1 MSDLFHPDVLDPSK
15 VVAAASPE
23 IDKSVATLAAAITAA
38 VPHLLDGLAGLEI
51 TISVT
56 KKPAAPLT
64 LADTADKPPPD
75 PPVS

>member
-1 MSDLFHPDVLDPSK
+1 MSIFDLDPK
-15 VVAAASPE
+15 KIEAAIEPE

-51 TISVT
+51 TITVS
-56 KKPAAPLT
+56 KKAPAPRKF
-64 LADTADKPPPD
+64 ADPADKPPPD

>member
-1 MSDLFHPDVLDPSK
+1 MSIFDLDPK
-15 VVAAASPE
+15 KIEAAIEPE
-23 IDKSVATLAAAITAA
+23 IDKSVSTLAAAITAA

-64 LADTADKPPPD
+64 LAGTPDKPPPD

>member
-1 MSDLFHPDVLDPSK
+1 MSIFDLDPK
-15 VVAAASPE
+15 KIEAAIEPE

-51 TISVT
+51 TITIS
-56 KKPAAPLT
+56 KKVPAAPLT